1 MTQQSRADCLS
12 RAAGSIGNQC
22 LNPSIP
28 LPPFPPLSSPPPLT
42 PHTRAHAHP
51 RHTMSPP
58 AAANGAGGSTGH
70 LHSCVDDSRNM
81 GQHLASRLL
90 QIG

>member
-1 MTQQSRADCLS
+1 
-12 RAAGSIGNQC
+12 
-22 LNPSIP
+22 
-28 LPPFPPLSSPPPLT
+28 
-42 PHTRAHAHP
+42 
-51 RHTMSPP
+51 MSPP